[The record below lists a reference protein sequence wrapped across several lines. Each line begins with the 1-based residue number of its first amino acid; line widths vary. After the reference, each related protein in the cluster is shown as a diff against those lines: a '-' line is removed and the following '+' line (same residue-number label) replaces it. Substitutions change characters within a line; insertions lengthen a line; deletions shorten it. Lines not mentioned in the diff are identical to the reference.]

1 MCTISFSRRSLKIWT
16 LSEWI
21 SGVADLRRVLITQS
35 CLEDTIS
42 FTAVSVLCSL
52 RTLCASPVTPTHPGS
67 AQEHRR
73 GIQDTPNTTL
83 DLSLLSIVT
92 VLVSLPR
99 ISSITHNGREYGA
112 LCHQD
117 PSTPRGGTLL
127 VPCRHSTVEIQGP
140 GMCKPIIR
148 SRS

>member
-42 FTAVSVLCSL
+42 FSL
-52 RTLCASPVTPTHPGS
+52 RPLCASPVTPTHPAS

-73 GIQDTPNTTL
+73 DIQDTPNTTL

-127 VPCRHSTVEIQGP
+127 VPCRHSPVEIQGP
-140 GMCKPIIR
+140 GMCKPRIR